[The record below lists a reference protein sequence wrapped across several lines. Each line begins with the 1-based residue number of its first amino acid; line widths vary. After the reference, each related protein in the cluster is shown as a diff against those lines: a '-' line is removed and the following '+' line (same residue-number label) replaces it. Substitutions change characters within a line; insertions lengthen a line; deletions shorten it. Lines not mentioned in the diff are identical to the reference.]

1 MSPEPG
7 PLPAS
12 ARLGDVFSALHA
24 KEFPIVVAACRVQA
38 RRRWLKR
45 LMVAATR
52 GGDGWALAL
61 ILPIGFSFEPV
72 RSQAALVVGL
82 LAGIAT
88 AVLVHG
94 LKHLVRRRR
103 PEGEGLRQPIDAPD
117 RWAFPSGHTA
127 QSFSVLVALL
137 WLHPLIGLF
146 FLPVIVA
153 VGLSRVFLGVHYPS
167 DVVVGLLIGSVLT
180 VGVFAACQ
188 VSGFVDAIIRMGP
201 LG

>member
-1 MSPEPG
+1 VSAAPARR
-7 PLPAS
+7 PAS
-12 ARLGDVFSALHA
+12 ARLGDFFSALHA
-24 KEFPIVVAACRVQA
+24 KEFPVVVAACGFQA
-38 RRRWLKR
+38 RRRWLNR

-52 GGDGWALAL
+52 GGDGWVLVL
-61 ILPIGFSFEPV
+61 VLPIGFAFDPA
-72 RSQAALVVGL
+72 RSQAALVVGIV
-82 LAGIAT
+82 AGVAT
-88 AVLVHG
+88 AVVVHG

-127 QSFSVLVALL
+127 QSFSVLIVLL
-137 WLHPLIGLF
+137 WLHPVIGLC

-167 DVVVGLLIGSVLT
+167 DVVAGALIGSGLT
-180 VGVFAACQ
+180 VGVLAACE
-188 VSGFVDAIIRMGP
+188 SGGLIDAIIRMGP

>member
-1 MSPEPG
+1 MSSEPSSG
-7 PLPAS
+7 PAS
-12 ARLGDVFSALHA
+12 ARLGDFFSALHA
-24 KEFPIVVAACRVQA
+24 REFPIVVAACGFQA

-61 ILPIGFSFEPV
+61 IIPIGFVFEPV

-82 LAGIAT
+82 VAGIAT
-88 AVLVHG
+88 AVIVHG

-103 PEGEGLRQPIDAPD
+103 PEGEGLCQPIDAPD

-137 WLHPLIGLF
+137 WLHPLIGLC

-167 DVVVGLLIGSVLT
+167 DVVAGALIGSVLT
-180 VGVFAACQ
+180 VGVLAACQ
-188 VSGFVDAIIRMGP
+188 ASGFIDGIMRMGP